1 MANKFQFKR
10 TTVSGRTA
18 NTTNVSNSAFIDKG
32 EFAVNLADRKVF
44 SSDASNNVFEVGSNL
59 TSLAVTAIVANGSP
73 GSDGLVLSSNGT
85 GVYWALPGAAN
96 AATIN
101 TYTFTVTSNTTV
113 FTGLDDTSNTF
124 IYTIGLESVFINGSR
139 QIAGVDYNTT
149 NTTVITLTSN
159 AIAGE
164 VVQVVTLNG
173 ASLTLGAQGAQG
185 ATGNTGPQGAIGNTG
200 PQGAI
205 GNTGPQGATGA
216 QGAQGATGNT
226 GAQGAQGAQGN
237 DGSFGGA
244 TFDYTF
250 DSNTFVGASSAGKL
264 QFNNANISLANTM
277 FIDDE
282 QDGPFDI
289 QTFLRTIDDS
299 TSTIKGHF
307 KVSNKFDTNDFALFT
322 ISYVTEQVDYFEVG
336 CSFVSGT
343 ATSFTNL
350 EDIII
355 TFARTGDRGD
365 IGAQGAT
372 GNTGPQGAIGNTGPQ
387 GATGNTGP
395 QGATGN
401 TGPQGAQGAQGAAA
415 VIGGSNTQILF
426 NDSGSANGS
435 ANFTFNK
442 TTNATSFAGAV
453 SGITT
458 LAAGNTTITNFAN
471 IISST
476 TAGFTRIGNF
486 GGSSFNANVESG
498 GGSWGG
504 FANNTH
510 GAAVGYFIGST
521 PNFYGAFGE
530 AFFATGNTI
539 TLFLGTNRTRR
550 LSIDGASGE
559 ASFHAHSVSNVATL
573 ATGNTTITG
582 FANVSTT
589 LQVGSNTATFGNAA
603 YIVANGNVGFGTS
616 SPGSKVVVGGSSG
629 SVATPTVLEMDGTYA
644 TTSGFDKLKFYLYK
658 GATETYGLGLGA
670 NADVQ
675 YWAGSN
681 TFGMHRFYTSQI
693 ERMQIAANG
702 NVGIGTAAPSS
713 KLDVRG
719 VVSSI
724 VANGA
729 AFSAI
734 RTDDFYYNNVLA
746 DGFDTYTAANGS
758 APMLFRTGSTERMRL
773 TSAGNLLV
781 GTSTSAIYDTNAGAD
796 VSEFYPMQVTGG
808 GGVTNYGAAISNGSG
823 DAGYG
828 IWVVNTASKRIRI
841 AAFQSSVVSAT
852 AGAETSFVWFSTMT
866 AGALTE
872 KMRITSSGDVGI
884 GTSSPAAKLEIRG
897 AGFVGSSFNGQIF
910 SDVDAPR
917 LQIGYQNSAITTGLV
932 QAQILADTVNLQIA
946 SRDDVN
952 GIVTFRTGS
961 GIPERMRLDA
971 SGNLLVGTTSASYSA
986 SGRGVAVLGGSASG
1000 LLGFQIGG
1008 VAKGYVGHFDTSMQ
1022 MWNEAASPI
1031 LFGTNAAERMRID
1044 SAGNV
1049 GIGTTAP
1056 KTRLQV
1062 TASGFFNAP
1071 VLGSA
1076 NVAPLY
1082 VTNSDTAYGL
1092 VAGINSAT
1100 GHVWLQAQRTDGTA
1114 TAYNLTLNEAGGNVG
1129 IGTTLPRGDLS
1140 IGTQSSANSITKSLH
1155 FGYTAAD
1162 FYGFR
1167 LVNTNSPGTF
1177 AAGIFSIQRGT
1188 TAAWVDSLT
1197 ISDGGNVGIGTA
1209 APLSRLDVREANRA
1223 DSTNITNLG
1232 VYTTTAQ
1239 STGVGGTLALG
1250 GLFNSSDMAPYG
1262 SIRGGKQ
1269 NSISGNYDGYL
1280 AFQTISNG
1288 GVLTEKMRIDSG
1300 GNVGIGTSGAAA
1312 RLDVVHNQ
1320 AAFSYFDYTNS
1331 TNGGGIVWR
1340 QIVRNIANTGT
1351 TSVDLATI
1359 GGAFLINNNDANTA
1373 NYTAF
1378 SVGASERMRI
1388 TSGGAV
1394 GIGTT
1399 SPTTI
1404 LTVRPTHL
1412 YGDPDAGNINIL
1424 CIPSGGTASN
1434 PTTAGG
1440 IVFGDQNATNAY
1452 MGRIA
1457 VIQDNP
1463 SASTASHM
1471 RFYTNGGGGNGATL
1485 ERMRIDSG
1493 GNVGI
1498 GTAAPTTKLTIS
1510 QAAASVPTGQ
1520 LLVKDP
1526 NYSGVALVQGGSG
1539 EGYLWNISNNF
1550 ISFGTNNTERMRIDS
1565 SGNLLVGKTA
1575 LGSEVTVDGA
1585 VFYKNASGGGM
1596 VTYLTNGGTGTVLA
1610 VSTQGDTGAVIF
1622 YRSNTQV
1629 GSISVTS
1636 SATAY
1641 NTSSDY
1647 RLKDIVGPVA
1657 NSGAYIDALKPV
1669 QGSWKADG
1677 SRFIGLLAHEVQ
1689 EVSETPIAT
1698 GEKDGEEMQA
1708 MDYSAPELITNLIAE
1723 IQSLRTRVA
1732 QLEGN

>member
-59 TSLAVTAIVANGSP
+59 SSLAVTAIVANGSL

-372 GNTGPQGAIGNTGPQ
+372 GNTGPQGATGAQGAQ

-476 TAGFTRIGNF
+476 TTGFTRIGNF

-573 ATGNTTITG
+573 ASGNTTITG

-589 LQVGSNTATFGNAA
+589 LQVGSNTATFGTTS
-603 YIVANGNVGFGTS
+603 YFVANGNVGFGTS

-746 DGFDTYTAANGS
+746 DGFDTYTDANGS

-773 TSAGNLLV
+773 TSAG
-781 GTSTSAIYDTNAGAD
+781 
-796 VSEFYPMQVTGG
+796 
-808 GGVTNYGAAISNGSG
+808 
-823 DAGYG
+823 
-828 IWVVNTASKRIRI
+828 
-841 AAFQSSVVSAT
+841 
-852 AGAETSFVWFSTMT
+852 
-866 AGALTE
+866 
-872 KMRITSSGDVGI
+872 DVGI
-884 GTSSPAAKLEIRG
+884 GTTTPGAKLDVDG
-897 AGFVGSSFNGQIF
+897 AIHSRTGGIFTNTLVSYNGSSISLNAGSNNFN
-910 SDVDAPR
+910 V
-917 LQIGYQNSAITTGLV
+917 LV
-932 QAQILADTVNLQIA
+932 
-946 SRDDVN
+946 
-952 GIVTFRTGS
+952 
-961 GIPERMRLDA
+961 
-971 SGNLLVGTTSASYSA
+971 
-986 SGRGVAVLGGSASG
+986 
-1000 LLGFQIGG
+1000 
-1008 VAKGYVGHFDTSMQ
+1008 
-1022 MWNEAASPI
+1022 
-1031 LFGTNAAERMRID
+1031 NAAERMRID
-1044 SAGNV
+1044 AAGLV
-1049 GIGTTAP
+1049 GIGTTSPSTVLDA
-1056 KTRLQV
+1056 TQ
-1062 TASGFFNAP
+1062 ASSGYWTGSAWTGTPSAITITNTNLGGYDP
-1071 VLGSA
+1071 VLIGRMTDSGGTIKNA
-1076 NVAPLY
+1076 FAIGAVGTSSWTAGNNASQTSDLY
-1082 VTNSDTAYGL
+1082 FAVRNNDG
-1092 VAGINSAT
+1092 GISERMRINT
-1100 GHVWLQAQRTDGTA
+1100 LG
-1114 TAYNLTLNEAGGNVG
+1114 NLG
-1129 IGTTLPRGDLS
+1129 IGVAS
-1140 IGTQSSANSITKSLH
+1140 
-1155 FGYTAAD
+1155 
-1162 FYGFR
+1162 
-1167 LVNTNSPGTF
+1167 
-1177 AAGIFSIQRGT
+1177 
-1188 TAAWVDSLT
+1188 
-1197 ISDGGNVGIGTA
+1197 
-1209 APLSRLDVREANRA
+1209 PLSRLDVREANRA

-1288 GVLTEKMRIDSG
+1288 GVLIEKMRIDSG

-1498 GTAAPTTKLTIS
+1498 GTATPNFKLDVSGDAHTSGAVFTGSNTDGWGRIINS
-1510 QAAASVPTGQ
+1510 ANALYIQAGS
-1520 LLVKDP
+1520 L
-1526 NYSGVALVQGGSG
+1526 NSGSANAQPIIFTNMYGGA
-1539 EGYLWNISNNF
+1539 
-1550 ISFGTNNTERMRIDS
+1550 ERMRINSSGDLLIGRTSSSGLGQIQSTIGADLATDSGNVYLARGGGNVGIGTSGPGYRLDIAAGDTTAGLGYAMRLRSNATAAAATLQFTNSGVTLQNGLLACTDAGVITLQGDSATGAVVFRTNGNQRMLIDNAGLVSIGTTATLASLTVSGAGGSGQVAGFRNALYLRHSSS
-1565 SGNLLVGKTA
+1565 SGNQSNFITF
-1575 LGSEVTVDGA
+1575 GSAGTDSSCYIGNDINADGTTINRLDVQA
-1585 VFYKNASGGGM
+1585 GGSGGVYLASGGTSWTSASDERGKNIIEPISNA
-1596 VTYLTNGGTGTVLA
+1596 VQKVSALRAVIGKYKTDEEGTRRSFLIAQDVQAVFPEA
-1610 VSTQGDTGAVIF
+1610 VSVGTDDQQTLGVAYTDTIPLLVAAIKEL
-1622 YRSNTQV
+1622 
-1629 GSISVTS
+1629 
-1636 SATAY
+1636 TA
-1641 NTSSDY
+1641 
-1647 RLKDIVGPVA
+1647 
-1657 NSGAYIDALKPV
+1657 
-1669 QGSWKADG
+1669 
-1677 SRFIGLLAHEVQ
+1677 
-1689 EVSETPIAT
+1689 
-1698 GEKDGEEMQA
+1698 
-1708 MDYSAPELITNLIAE
+1708 
-1723 IQSLRTRVA
+1723 RVA